1 MLFMFYMLMMCCL
14 DTFLIFD
21 RGLSSYMIWV
31 SLLFHEQVVYKTSAD
46 TCRKLRLLI
55 DECHYPSASVFVKI
69 IMLNLLR
76 VCLSLQLASERTWKW
91 QRVTWHVNVMGSR
104 PGPWQSSWR
113 KLTLH
118 SRGEVYIHHTQWNMH
133 LLFSGCLYQ
142 INRHTANFGL
152 GVHASY
158 KSYHVSF
165 PTLFQKG
172 P

>member
-1 MLFMFYMLMMCCL
+1 MMCCL

-76 VCLSLQLASERTWKW
+76 VCVCPSSLL
-91 QRVTWHVNVMGSR
+91 QRARGNGSALL
-104 PGPWQSSWR
+104 GMSMSWAVGQGR
-113 KLTLH
+113 DDQAGENWRSTRGVRCTYTMKYALTFL
-118 SRGEVYIHHTQWNMH
+118 R
-133 LLFSGCLYQ
+133 LFVS
-142 INRHTANFGL
+142 NRQTANFGL

-158 KSYHVSF
+158 KSYHVGF